1 MWVMGTRIKAPFA
14 TARKTAKVLGVSKSR
29 FKLLERLANSNTIFK
44 AKASRKADMAG
55 SDVVFSRHSSK
66 SARPKSLSAKS
77 WARLAI
83 RNRKSKAKLVK
94 GHSGAKA

>member
-1 MWVMGTRIKAPFA
+1 MKTQIKAPFA

-29 FKLLERLANSNTIFK
+29 FKTLERLAHANTIFNGK
-44 AKASRKADMAG
+44 APPKADMAG
-55 SDVVFSRHSSK
+55 SHVFLSARFAK
-66 SARPKSLSAKS
+66 SARPKSASAKS
-77 WARLAI
+77 WTRLAM

>member
-1 MWVMGTRIKAPFA
+1 MKTQIKAPFA

-29 FKLLERLANSNTIFK
+29 FKTLERLAQANSIFNG
-44 AKASRKADMAG
+44 KASPKAEIAG
-55 SDVVFSRHSSK
+55 SNVFFSTRSAK
-66 SARPKSLSAKS
+66 SARPKSVSAKS
-77 WARLAI
+77 WTRLAM